1 LRAVQVLPIQ
11 VFSKKSSKTHDQRSG
26 DTFAT
31 KYPDFK
37 KKPRTLS
44 KWFLKTHDTTPF
56 MKRMKQAEHV
66 VLKSRFPVLRIK
78 KNKPLISGLLFE
90 GAEKFQVKVYN
101 NSLNS
106 NHIHLLV
113 RAHSQ
118 KNLHD
123 FLRFLAGQ
131 IAQRITGA
139 VRGKKNRFSF
149 WLKPIWRRLVHW
161 GRDFLNLHLYIYQN
175 QLETLG
181 LIAYELR
188 DRKPPLGR

>member
-1 LRAVQVLPIQ
+1 M
-11 VFSKKSSKTHDQRSG
+11 KSMNK
-26 DTFAT
+26 
-31 KYPDFK
+31 
-37 KKPRTLS
+37 
-44 KWFLKTHDTTPF
+44 
-56 MKRMKQAEHV
+56 AEHV
-66 VLKSRFPVLRIK
+66 VLRSRYSVLRLK
-78 KNKPLISGLLFE
+78 KNKSLISRLLFE

-113 RAHSQ
+113 KAPSQ
-118 KNLHD
+118 KNLND

-149 WLKPIWRRLVHW
+149 WLKPVWRRIVYW
-161 GRDFLNLHLYIYQN
+161 GRDFFNLQSYIYKN

-181 LIAYELR
+181 LIPYQPR
-188 DRKPPLGR
+188 IRKPLSHKTEAR

>member
-1 LRAVQVLPIQ
+1 M
-11 VFSKKSSKTHDQRSG
+11 KSMNK
-26 DTFAT
+26 
-31 KYPDFK
+31 
-37 KKPRTLS
+37 
-44 KWFLKTHDTTPF
+44 
-56 MKRMKQAEHV
+56 AEHV
-66 VLKSRFPVLRIK
+66 VLRSRYSVLRFK
-78 KNKPLISGLLFE
+78 KNKSLISRLLFE
-90 GAEKFQVKVYN
+90 GAEKFQVKIYN

-113 RAHSQ
+113 KAPSQ

-149 WLKPIWRRLVHW
+149 WLKPVWKRIVHW

-181 LIAYELR
+181 LIAYQLR
-188 DRKPPLGR
+188 DRKPPPSR

>member
-1 LRAVQVLPIQ
+1 MN
-11 VFSKKSSKTHDQRSG
+11 K
-26 DTFAT
+26 
-31 KYPDFK
+31 
-37 KKPRTLS
+37 
-44 KWFLKTHDTTPF
+44 
-56 MKRMKQAEHV
+56 AEHV
-66 VLKSRFPVLRIK
+66 VLRSRYSVLRLK
-78 KNKPLISGLLFE
+78 KNKSLISRLLFE

-113 RAHSQ
+113 KAPSQ
-118 KNLHD
+118 KNLND

-149 WLKPIWRRLVHW
+149 WLKPVWRRIVYW
-161 GRDFLNLHLYIYQN
+161 GRDFFNLQSYIYKN

-181 LIAYELR
+181 LIPYQPR
-188 DRKPPLGR
+188 IRKPLSHKTEAR